1 MDRVLKEQRKEITE
15 KDQKIIE
22 LEKKVNH
29 FEELGNTVVNGLR
42 KEVNNKDKKINE
54 LKAKC
59 NQFKELGKMMA
70 SIRFED

>member
-22 LEKKVNH
+22 LKKRVNK
-29 FEELGNTVVNGLR
+29 FKELGNTVVNGLR
-42 KEVNNKDKKINE
+42 KEVNSKAKNINE

-59 NQFKELGKMMA
+59 NQLGKMMA